1 MTESFRDPAPAS
13 GTSRRALLRGGA
25 LGLALALGGGALLGG
40 AATAMAAPP
49 KATVLTPQDLAD
61 LKRVEDYLNG
71 IKSLRARFQQYSDNG
86 GLVYGN
92 IYLRRP
98 GRLRVEYDPPVPVLV
113 VADGTWASYYD
124 SELDQLNQ
132 LPLGSTPAWFLLRDP
147 VSLTDGITITS
158 IKRAPGALQIDMY
171 QTKDPDAGLVK
182 LILAD
187 DPLELRQWYIVDS
200 TGKQIHIGLD
210 QTSIGAD
217 LPNSLF
223 VAPTPKRLMD
233 NRK

>member
-1 MTESFRDPAPAS
+1 MSKIDRDPAFRRGP
-13 GTSRRALLRGGA
+13 SRRALLRGSA
-25 LGLALALGGGALLGG
+25 LGLAALTLAGGPVAAL
-40 AATAMAAPP
+40 AAPP
-49 KATVLTPQDLAD
+49 PGAALTPQDIAD
-61 LKRVEDYLNG
+61 LHRVEDYLNS
-71 IKSLRARFQQYSDNG
+71 IKTLRARFQQYSDNG

-158 IKRAPGALQIDMY
+158 VKRAPGALQIEMY
-171 QTKDPDAGLVK
+171 QTKDPDAGVVR

-187 DPLELRQWYIVDS
+187 DPLELRQWYIIDS

-210 QTSIGAD
+210 QASIGAE

-223 VAPTPKRLMD
+223 VAPTPKHTIDRR
-233 NRK
+233 NK

>member
-1 MTESFRDPAPAS
+1 MTRLHRDPATARGP
-13 GTSRRALLRGGA
+13 SRRALLRGGA
-25 LGLALALGGGALLGG
+25 LGLAALALAGR
-40 AATAMAAPP
+40 AAPALAAQP
-49 KATVLTPQDLAD
+49 PAAALTPQDIAD
-61 LKRVEDYLNG
+61 LHRVEAYLNS
-71 IKSLRARFQQYSDNG
+71 IKSLRARFQQYSANG

-98 GRLRVEYDPPVPVLV
+98 GRLRVEYDPPVPVLI

-147 VSLTDGITITS
+147 VTLTDGITVTAL
-158 IKRAPGALQIDMY
+158 KRAPGAMQIDMY

-200 TGKQIHIGLD
+200 TGKEIHIGLD

-223 VAPTPKRLMD
+223 VAPTPKRTID
-233 NRK
+233 RRSK

>member
-1 MTESFRDPAPAS
+1 MTPFDRDPASRRGP
-13 GTSRRALLRGGA
+13 SRRALLKGGT
-25 LGLALALGGGALLGG
+25 LGLAALALGGLAGR
-40 AATAMAAPP
+40 AAPALAAQP
-49 KATVLTPQDLAD
+49 PAAVLTSQDMAD
-61 LKRVEDYLNG
+61 LHRVEEYLNG

-147 VSLTDGITITS
+147 VTLTDGITVTS

-187 DPLELRQWYIVDS
+187 DPLELRQWYIIDS
-200 TGKQIHIGLD
+200 TGKEIHIGLD
-210 QTSIGAD
+210 QASIGAV

-223 VAPTPKRLMD
+223 VAPTVKRTID
-233 NRK
+233 RRNK